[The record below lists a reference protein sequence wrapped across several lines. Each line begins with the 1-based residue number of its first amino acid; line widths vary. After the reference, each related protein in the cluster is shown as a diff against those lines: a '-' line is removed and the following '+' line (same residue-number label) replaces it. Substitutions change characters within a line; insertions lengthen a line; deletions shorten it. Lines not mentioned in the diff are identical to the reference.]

1 MSHSTQTESFESVRD
16 LINMN
21 FDGVKEAL
29 ESMLTQQPAKVTV
42 STFGNDSNVIGSK
55 DELFTLLIHYGYLGY
70 DAANQRA
77 FIPNSEVRQE
87 LVLAIKNGQRP
98 ELIRLIQDSEML
110 VQKTLDGDEAYV
122 AQTLDTLHT
131 SKVAP
136 KFYNNEQ
143 ALRSLIHQAY
153 IAAIDDYVQI
163 QELPSGT
170 GYADVVFIPRK
181 RSDRPAMIV
190 ELKFGGCTGGAIE
203 QIKDRK
209 YPTIVSEF
217 TGNILLV
224 GINYDKKTKKHEC
237 RIERWEKTQ
246 GVTGENSRSNVE
258 NSSSKREKSR
268 SIKVDRIVEF
278 CSEPKTL
285 EEIAAFMGV
294 KDKNFMKK
302 MYIDPI
308 LGTRL
313 RMTEPDSPT
322 SPTQK
327 YEALDEEHES
337 CEGGCCH

>member
-1 MSHSTQTESFESVRD
+1 
-16 LINMN
+16 MN
-21 FDGVKEAL
+21 F
-29 ESMLTQQPAKVTV
+29 
-42 STFGNDSNVIGSK
+42 
-55 DELFTLLIHYGYLGY
+55 
-70 DAANQRA
+70 
-77 FIPNSEVRQE
+77 
-87 LVLAIKNGQRP
+87 
-98 ELIRLIQDSEML
+98 
-110 VQKTLDGDEAYV
+110 DGDEAYV

-136 KFYNNEQ
+136 KFYDNEQ

-237 RIERWEKTQ
+237 RIERWEK
-246 GVTGENSRSNVE
+246 GMSNHPQTTYTV
-258 NSSSKREKSR
+258 S
-268 SIKVDRIVEF
+268 DHH
-278 CSEPKTL
+278 L
-285 EEIAAFMGV
+285 
-294 KDKNFMKK
+294 
-302 MYIDPI
+302 
-308 LGTRL
+308 RL
-313 RMTEPDSPT
+313 
-322 SPTQK
+322 
-327 YEALDEEHES
+327 
-337 CEGGCCH
+337 